1 MKYVAK
7 AGCRIV
13 GLFVFWILG
22 TVGVL
27 NAANAF
33 NTDSLLRVLDDIVAG
48 RTSIEADKRLSI
60 TLSRHKLAMAESDSA
75 IFLALGEMF
84 NQYRT
89 YKLDSALYYARQ
101 RVAVAERMGNRD
113 SLSLAMMNEA
123 DGMKGL
129 GRFMAGLSILHNLPD
144 DQYVRNSNYYYYL
157 LHSITLSIYKEY
169 SDVEEGEYYQKLLHS
184 YRDTTLNINGNDKVG
199 NVVNLGELL
208 KENGKN
214 EEALKVLTDFLQTN
228 ASDVENNA
236 TFWCTLSGIYRL
248 TGDYEAGKY
257 CLAKAAS
264 IDKRNCVKTYTS
276 LQDLALLLNE
286 EGDSERAYKYITCA
300 MEDIMSGNARSR
312 LMHVSQYM
320 PIIFDAYTQVKEQKR
335 KLRILFDVVVAVL
348 LLCLTF
354 IMIKLHKR
362 NRKLSEMRHSLDAK
376 NKELTLLNEN
386 LSIANN
392 RLGES
397 NRIKETYIAHLFKI
411 CTEYIDDMD
420 KFRISLARK
429 LKSGQ
434 LADIKAVVTRPVAEE
449 ALKGFLRKFDKIFLE
464 LFPTFVEDFNQLLQ
478 PGAEIVPK
486 EAGTLNT
493 ELRIYAL
500 VRLGINDS
508 TKIASFLHYSP
519 QTVYNYRNKV
529 RSRAVVGKDKFVEAV
544 QNL

>member
-13 GLFVFWILG
+13 GLLVFWILG

-101 RVAVAERMGNRD
+101 RVAVAERMGDRD

-129 GRFMAGLSILHNLPD
+129 GRFMAGLSILYNLPD
-144 DQYVRNSNYYYYL
+144 DQYVKNSNYYYYL

-257 CLAKAAS
+257 CLAKAAI

-362 NRKLSEMRHSLDAK
+362 NRKL
-376 NKELTLLNEN
+376 
-386 LSIANN
+386 
-392 RLGES
+392 
-397 NRIKETYIAHLFKI
+397 
-411 CTEYIDDMD
+411 
-420 KFRISLARK
+420 
-429 LKSGQ
+429 
-434 LADIKAVVTRPVAEE
+434 
-449 ALKGFLRKFDKIFLE
+449 
-464 LFPTFVEDFNQLLQ
+464 
-478 PGAEIVPK
+478 
-486 EAGTLNT
+486 
-493 ELRIYAL
+493 
-500 VRLGINDS
+500 
-508 TKIASFLHYSP
+508 
-519 QTVYNYRNKV
+519 
-529 RSRAVVGKDKFVEAV
+529 
-544 QNL
+544 